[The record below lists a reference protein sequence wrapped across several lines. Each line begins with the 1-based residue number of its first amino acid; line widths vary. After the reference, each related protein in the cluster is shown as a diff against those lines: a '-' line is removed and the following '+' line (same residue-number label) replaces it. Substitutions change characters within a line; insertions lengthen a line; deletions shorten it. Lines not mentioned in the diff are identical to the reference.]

1 MKIPLNCND
10 KVYHEV
16 RDMNFSQIGPFL
28 NRKAKEIDEYYKSR
42 HGASVSQLRD
52 FTKKLSATQQEHTA
66 LRIRIF
72 LFLCFIF
79 VSFFLSFFLFR
90 LSFYIFFY
98 FLFFFFLTS
107 KDTNIAEKILN
118 YTKEPGFRRRLDAE
132 QCKFHNIIYYN
143 LYSHLFIYL

>member
-1 MKIPLNCND
+1 MIKSTTKSVTWTSAKSDLSLIGRRRRLMNTTNPGTVHPYLSWEISQRNSVPPNRNILPL
-10 KVYHEV
+10 E
-16 RDMNFSQIGPFL
+16 F
-28 NRKAKEIDEYYKSR
+28 
-42 HGASVSQLRD
+42 VS
-52 FTKKLSATQQEHTA
+52 FY
-66 LRIRIF
+66 F
-72 LFLCFIF
+72 FCFIF
-79 VSFFLSFFLFR
+79 SFFLFR

-143 LYSHLFIYL
+143 LYSHLFIYLWNSITCWNWIR

>member
-1 MKIPLNCND
+1 MDPEIAGATNTGGKKVKIPLNCND

-72 LFLCFIF
+72 LFLLFHF
-79 VSFFLSFFLFR
+79 FFLSFPPLFLYILLFSFLF
-90 LSFYIFFY
+90 
-98 FLFFFFLTS
+98 LF
-107 KDTNIAEKILN
+107 D
-118 YTKEPGFRRRLDAE
+118 
-132 QCKFHNIIYYN
+132 
-143 LYSHLFIYL
+143 